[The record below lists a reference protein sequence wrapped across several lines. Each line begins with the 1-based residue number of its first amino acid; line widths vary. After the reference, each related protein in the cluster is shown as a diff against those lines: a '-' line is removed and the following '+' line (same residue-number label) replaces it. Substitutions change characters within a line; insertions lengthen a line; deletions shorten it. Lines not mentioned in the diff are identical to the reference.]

1 MSFVHL
7 HVHTEYSLLDGV
19 SRLNR
24 LCSVA
29 KERGQNAIAI
39 TDHGNLFGAVD
50 FYKEAKKAGIKPIIG
65 CEVYVAARSR
75 FDKVHGVDS
84 TRHHL
89 VLLCKN
95 ETGYKN
101 LTKLVS
107 SAWVDGFY
115 TKPRIDR
122 DLLEKH
128 HEGLVCLSACL
139 AGEIPKLIVNGEY
152 IKAKETA
159 ISVVMELLPFMTA
172 KMVFS
177 GLETLTANSLML
189 IPISLS
195 FSARVS
201 PGW

>member
-24 LCSVA
+24 LCFAA

-65 CEVYVAARSR
+65 CEVYVATRSR

-84 TRHHL
+84 ARHHL

-122 DLLEKH
+122 ELLEKH

-139 AGEIPKLIVNGEY
+139 AGEIPKLIANGEY

-159 ISVVMELLPFMTA
+159 IWYSNLFG
-172 KMVFS
+172 KD
-177 GLETLTANSLML
+177 NY
-189 IPISLS
+189 
-195 FSARVS
+195 
-201 PGW
+201 